1 MTLDWP
7 TAVALVGALVA
18 LVAGL
23 KVTLPF
29 VVGRSA
35 VEAQKSALEDVNK
48 RLTAVEANLMERR
61 MPGRLR

>member
-35 VEAQKSALEDVNK
+35 VETQKSALEDVNK
-48 RLTAVEANLMERR
+48 RLTAVEANLIERR